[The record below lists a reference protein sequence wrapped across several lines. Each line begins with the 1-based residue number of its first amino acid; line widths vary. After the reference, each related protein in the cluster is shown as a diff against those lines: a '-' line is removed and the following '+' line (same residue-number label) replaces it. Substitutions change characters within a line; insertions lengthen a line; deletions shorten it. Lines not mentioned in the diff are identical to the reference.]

1 MLVICSFR
9 EGEVQ
14 FKAFAKCRNTDF
26 LRNLQTARK
35 GRRSFVVVSKFSFSH
50 PPTIPWVLTHT
61 VGPITSYHRAW
72 PETTTHTRGPQH
84 ARPRQAMPR
93 PALHTGPHSARQW
106 PGPPLAPA
114 RTRPGPLASTTHSHA
129 STSTHRIR
137 GSNTASPQVA
147 PHALHSGPQIAP
159 ARHGPAPLTR
169 ITHGPNWGNPF
180 VTHFIDH
187 ESWGQGV
194 LLQMGGPPNTF
205 TGATQPIPVRGDGS
219 AQAGLPDANTGRDTR
234 GVVNKHIQLCAVSLL
249 TLCAYELDRVAG
261 YRRWILNC

>member
-1 MLVICSFR
+1 LLAICSFR

-14 FKAFAKCRNTDF
+14 FKVFAKFRNTDF

-61 VGPITSYHRAW
+61 VGPITLYHRAW

-93 PALHTGPHSARQW
+93 PALHTGPHPARQW

-137 GSNTASPQVA
+137 GRNTASPQVA

-169 ITHGPNWGNPF
+169 ITHGPNWGNPIRYAF
-180 VTHFIDH
+180 H
-187 ESWGQGV
+187 
-194 LLQMGGPPNTF
+194 
-205 TGATQPIPVRGDGS
+205 
-219 AQAGLPDANTGRDTR
+219 
-234 GVVNKHIQLCAVSLL
+234 
-249 TLCAYELDRVAG
+249 
-261 YRRWILNC
+261 

>member
-1 MLVICSFR
+1 LGFNTHGWAYNFISP
-9 EGEVQ
+9 GL
-14 FKAFAKCRNTDF
+14 ARN
-26 LRNLQTARK
+26 
-35 GRRSFVVVSKFSFSH
+35 H
-50 PPTIPWVLTHT
+50 
-61 VGPITSYHRAW
+61 
-72 PETTTHTRGPQH
+72 H
-84 ARPRQAMPR
+84 AHPR
-93 PALHTGPHSARQW
+93 PAARTPPASNASARPSHRPAPGPATARPSPRTGPHTAR
-106 PGPPLAPA
+106 PA
-114 RTRPGPLASTTHSHA
+114 RLHDAQPRFH
-129 STSTHRIR
+129 STHRIR
-137 GSNTASPQVA
+137 RRNTASPQVA

>member
-1 MLVICSFR
+1 MHAICSFR

-14 FKAFAKCRNTDF
+14 FKVFAKCRNTDF

-61 VGPITSYHRAW
+61 VGPITLYHRAW
-72 PETTTHTRGPQH
+72 PEITTHTRGPQH
-84 ARPRQAMPR
+84 ARPRQAMAR
-93 PALHTGPHSARQW
+93 PSLHTGPH
-106 PGPPLAPA
+106 PA
-114 RTRPGPLASTTHSHA
+114 RPARLHDAQPRFH
-129 STSTHRIR
+129 STHRIR
-137 GSNTASPQVA
+137 RRNTASPQVA

-194 LLQMGGPPNTF
+194 FLQMGGPPNTF

-234 GVVNKHIQLCAVSLL
+234 GVVNKYSTLRCVSPHAMRL
-249 TLCAYELDRVAG
+249 RV
-261 YRRWILNC
+261 R

>member
-1 MLVICSFR
+1 
-9 EGEVQ
+9 
-14 FKAFAKCRNTDF
+14 
-26 LRNLQTARK
+26 
-35 GRRSFVVVSKFSFSH
+35 VVVSKFSFSH

-61 VGPITSYHRAW
+61 VGPITLYHRAW

-93 PALHTGPHSARQW
+93 PALHTGPHPARQW

-137 GSNTASPQVA
+137 RRNTASPQVA

>member
-1 MLVICSFR
+1 M
-9 EGEVQ
+9 
-14 FKAFAKCRNTDF
+14 
-26 LRNLQTARK
+26 RNLQTARK

-61 VGPITSYHRAW
+61 VGPITLYHRAW

-93 PALHTGPHSARQW
+93 PALHTGPH
-106 PGPPLAPA
+106 
-114 RTRPGPLASTTHSHA
+114 
-129 STSTHRIR
+129 
-137 GSNTASPQVA
+137 
-147 PHALHSGPQIAP
+147 P

-234 GVVNKHIQLCAVSLL
+234 GVVNKYSTLRCVSPHAMRL
-249 TLCAYELDRVAG
+249 RV
-261 YRRWILNC
+261 R

>member
-1 MLVICSFR
+1 M
-9 EGEVQ
+9 
-14 FKAFAKCRNTDF
+14 
-26 LRNLQTARK
+26 RNLQTARK

-61 VGPITSYHRAW
+61 VGPITLYHRAW

-84 ARPRQAMPR
+84 ARPRQAMAR
-93 PALHTGPHSARQW
+93 PSLHTGPHPARQW

-137 GSNTASPQVA
+137 GRNTASPQVA

-180 VTHFIDH
+180 ATHTIDLSH
-187 ESWGQGV
+187 GAKGYSYKWV
-194 LLQMGGPPNTF
+194 ARLTRLQEPPSPSRSQATARSRPGSRMQTPGGTH
-205 TGATQPIPVRGDGS
+205 A
-219 AQAGLPDANTGRDTR
+219 
-234 GVVNKHIQLCAVSLL
+234 
-249 TLCAYELDRVAG
+249 EL
-261 YRRWILNC
+261 

>member
-61 VGPITSYHRAW
+61 VGPITLYHRAW
-72 PETTTHTRGPQH
+72 PEITTHTRGPQH

-93 PALHTGPHSARQW
+93 LALHTGPHPARQW

-137 GSNTASPQVA
+137 RRNTASPQVA
-147 PHALHSGPQIAP
+147 SHALHSGPQIAP

-180 VTHFIDH
+180 VTHFIDLSH
-187 ESWGQGV
+187 GV
-194 LLQMGGPPNTF
+194 KRYSYKWVARLTRLQEPPSPSRSEVTARLRPGSRMQTPGGTH
-205 TGATQPIPVRGDGS
+205 A
-219 AQAGLPDANTGRDTR
+219 
-234 GVVNKHIQLCAVSLL
+234 
-249 TLCAYELDRVAG
+249 EL
-261 YRRWILNC
+261 